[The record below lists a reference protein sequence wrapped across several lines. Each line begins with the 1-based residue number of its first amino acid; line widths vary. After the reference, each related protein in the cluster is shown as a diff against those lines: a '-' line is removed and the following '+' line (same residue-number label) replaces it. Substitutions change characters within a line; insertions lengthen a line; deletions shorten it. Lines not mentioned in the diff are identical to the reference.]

1 MAQDARC
8 QEDATP
14 DTFRYGIVVPIL
26 NVEEVAGSDGVAPSD
41 PRWVGP
47 NQSIAVGPG
56 RSIKPTLRRHHCPPQ
71 LVEHHPCRLVPLQP
85 ELALQL

>member
-8 QEDATP
+8 QGDATP

-41 PRWVGP
+41 PRRVGP

-56 RSIKPTLRRHHCPPQ
+56 RSIKPTPI
-71 LVEHHPCRLVPLQP
+71 
-85 ELALQL
+85 